1 VVIRIRRT
9 VLAALFLG
17 LCLPHFSLDYVCRS
31 GGSLSR
37 QAGGRCGLD
46 LPLGLGHNFSTP
58 GRPRRSVVDTGPLRP
73 DSLCWAESLARA
85 TLARRSQQPIA
96 KEVLQK
102 LGSCDTLLNRVL
114 RRIVAGGMSS
124 TAGACMSLDD
134 LAPVVNFLI
143 GFLHC
148 LTPLPWDR
156 DIDSLVHRARSTI
169 TYALVKGMMNEMA
182 IMGRNPEQS
191 TAVIQST
198 NELLFLMDKW
208 KDSRWQRFYRL
219 YLTQVADPDDKQGL
233 VPKYVERPEK
243 GGQSLN
249 QSHRRVDVRQ
259 LLRAR
264 KYARRVSPQMRTVS
278 ADQVLQP

>member
-1 VVIRIRRT
+1 
-9 VLAALFLG
+9 
-17 LCLPHFSLDYVCRS
+17 
-31 GGSLSR
+31 
-37 QAGGRCGLD
+37 
-46 LPLGLGHNFSTP
+46 
-58 GRPRRSVVDTGPLRP
+58 
-73 DSLCWAESLARA
+73 
-85 TLARRSQQPIA
+85 
-96 KEVLQK
+96 
-102 LGSCDTLLNRVL
+102 
-114 RRIVAGGMSS
+114 MSS